1 MATHTDDHSS
11 ALTYLGH
18 ACIRID
24 IGGIAILMDPW
35 LVGPSNGGGWWHLPA
50 ITETPESLSSID
62 YIMISHVHN
71 DHFHMPSLQRL
82 PKSATAIVPYG
93 LDPWMADALRELKFK
108 QVIEIEHGQPLS
120 LPSGVVVENY
130 QHGRIDSAYWLGYG
144 EDTVLNL
151 NDCPVSESWLHEWL
165 NHHPR
170 PDVALGAFSYAS
182 PYPVCYDVRGQDRDG
197 LLAENVSEVLAS
209 FAKTMG
215 ILKPRHAVPFATQYG
230 FFLPGSEWM
239 TQHIPTPHAAIEAIT
254 EKFPD
259 VNGTLL
265 NPGDQLSVKMG
276 KMTPGPIFDW
286 SARDN
291 AATSEIKR
299 RQEEIE
305 KVVAKEP
312 LPPNDFFER
321 FAAYFTQIISRN
333 WLLRRKLPTRIAFLA
348 EPNTDWWVINCKARK
363 ISSVSAEPSDASV
376 SIRLPG
382 SLLFAAI
389 DGQLHW
395 ETLYLSNRLHVTLD
409 QQELDREWQL
419 WRMLFNFP
427 DGILRDRLTLL
438 SSRGRRVLRRRYPE
452 IIRLLRERITQV
464 SNREPYGND
473 ASNSSSNRAV

>member
-1 MATHTDDHSS
+1 
-11 ALTYLGH
+11 
-18 ACIRID
+18 
-24 IGGIAILMDPW
+24 
-35 LVGPSNGGGWWHLPA
+35 
-50 ITETPESLSSID
+50 
-62 YIMISHVHN
+62 
-71 DHFHMPSLQRL
+71 
-82 PKSATAIVPYG
+82 
-93 LDPWMADALRELKFK
+93 
-108 QVIEIEHGQPLS
+108 
-120 LPSGVVVENY
+120 
-130 QHGRIDSAYWLGYG
+130 
-144 EDTVLNL
+144 
-151 NDCPVSESWLHEWL
+151 
-165 NHHPR
+165 
-170 PDVALGAFSYAS
+170 
-182 PYPVCYDVRGQDRDG
+182 
-197 LLAENVSEVLAS
+197 
-209 FAKTMG
+209 
-215 ILKPRHAVPFATQYG
+215 
-230 FFLPGSEWM
+230 
-239 TQHIPTPHAAIEAIT
+239 
-254 EKFPD
+254 
-259 VNGTLL
+259 
-265 NPGDQLSVKMG
+265 
-276 KMTPGPIFDW
+276 MTPGPIFDW